1 MKRIAII
8 GLIVALAIAGIVV
21 LQHSTGAASLLW
33 KISEGGRWL
42 LPLVTV
48 SSLLDSVHPCSFS
61 ILLITIA
68 FLFGMQM
75 ARGRILQIGGTYIA
89 GIFGAYL
96 LIGLGLLNAFHLFNT
111 PHFMGKLGATLL
123 IGFGLLNLTNALF
136 PKFPI
141 KLKIPSVSHTPMAAL
156 MEKASLPAAL
166 GLGALVGICQFPCM
180 GGPYLMVIGLL
191 HDRATYFTGFG
202 YLTLYNLILIAPLV
216 AVLGIA
222 ADKTI
227 LDKMQVWKS
236 TNLKSVR
243 FWAGIAMIGVGIL
256 VSTSEPMSI
265 TALNMNKL
273 LARIES
279 LKDSAG
285 ADLSTAEDLSIAVM
299 NLISLEEHFFFTGV
313 KTEKNEY
320 FDTALEV
327 REVRKAL
334 LAKLMPNHEGETWCI
349 SKHLLASTMRL
360 MEVGNKLQSEGQ
372 KDKAK
377 SMFDNAYRIYSIFW
391 ALKLKLISG
400 EKIKTVA
407 RSSSRLDDLVSQL
420 ANCCDE

>member
-8 GLIVALAIAGIVV
+8 GLIVALAIAGIV
-21 LQHSTGAASLLW
+21 LLKHSSDAASLIW
-33 KISEGGRWL
+33 NISGGGTWL

-75 ARGRILQIGGTYIA
+75 ARGKILRIGGTYIA
-89 GIFGAYL
+89 GIFAAYL
-96 LIGLGLLNAFHLFNT
+96 LIGLGLLNVFHLFNT

-123 IGFGLLNLTNALF
+123 IGFGLINITNAIF

-216 AVLGIA
+216 AVLAVA

-243 FWAGIAMIGVGIL
+243 SWAGVAMISIGVL
-256 VSTSEPMSI
+256 VFYI
-265 TALNMNKL
+265 
-273 LARIES
+273 
-279 LKDSAG
+279 
-285 ADLSTAEDLSIAVM
+285 
-299 NLISLEEHFFFTGV
+299 
-313 KTEKNEY
+313 
-320 FDTALEV
+320 
-327 REVRKAL
+327 
-334 LAKLMPNHEGETWCI
+334 
-349 SKHLLASTMRL
+349 
-360 MEVGNKLQSEGQ
+360 
-372 KDKAK
+372 
-377 SMFDNAYRIYSIFW
+377 
-391 ALKLKLISG
+391 
-400 EKIKTVA
+400 
-407 RSSSRLDDLVSQL
+407 
-420 ANCCDE
+420 